1 MTNVSI
7 GTHPHEIPINQLLG
21 KQAFQDRPAVEPCA
35 IMHQLHDDTS
45 SSTNGGR
52 VTQFGHSS
60 WEHVKMGLVMY
71 DNYGAYE
78 KSTGQYTAPRTG
90 IYLCHIGANVYIKD
104 VRDNSGTVIQFYVQ
118 LNGSDYKQ
126 SYFNKDFIQNPEPS
140 SNNHWVYMEVNTY
153 VPCRK
158 GDIVRFVTKNNSSG
172 GEHYIDDD
180 DNGTYSE
187 MVFRMV

>member
-1 MTNVSI
+1 MANLSL

-21 KQAFQDRPAVEPCA
+21 KQAFMDLPPAKPCA
-35 IMHQLHDDTS
+35 IMHHLHDDTS

-52 VTQFGHSS
+52 LTQIGTG
-60 WEHVKMGLVMY
+60 WEHIKLGDVRY

-90 IYLCHIGANVYIKD
+90 IYLCHIGANVYVRN
-104 VRDNSGTVIQFYVQ
+104 VRDNGGTVIQFYVQ

-126 SYFNKDFIQNPEPS
+126 SYFNKNFIQNPDPG
-140 SNNHWVYMEVNTY
+140 SNHSWVYMEVNTY
-153 VPCRK
+153 VPCGK
-158 GDIVRFVTKNNSSG
+158 GDIVRFVSKSSAG
-172 GEHYIDDD
+172 QHYIDDD
-180 DNGTYSE
+180 GKYSE

>member
-1 MTNVSI
+1 MANVSI
-7 GTHPHEIPINQLLG
+7 GSLPHEIPINQLLG
-21 KQAFQDRPAVEPCA
+21 KQAFMDLPPAKPCA
-35 IMHQLHDDTS
+35 IMHHLHDDTS

-52 VTQFGHSS
+52 LTQIGTG
-60 WEHVKMGLVMY
+60 WEHIKLGDVRY

-90 IYLCHIGANVYIKD
+90 IYLCHIGSNVYVKNVKD
-104 VRDNSGTVIQFYVQ
+104 SGGTVIQFYVQ

-126 SYFNKDFIQNPEPS
+126 SYFNKNFIQNPDPG
-140 SNNHWVYMEVNTY
+140 SNHSWVYMEVNTY

-158 GDIVRFVTKNNSSG
+158 GDIVRFVSKSSAG
-172 GEHYIDDD
+172 QHYIDDD
-180 DNGTYSE
+180 GKYSE

>member
-1 MTNVSI
+1 MANVSI

-45 SSTNGGR
+45 NVTNGGR
-52 VTQFGHSS
+52 LTQIGSS
-60 WEHVKMGLVMY
+60 WEHIKMGLVMY

-78 KSTGQYTAPRTG
+78 KSTGQYTCPRTG
-90 IYLCHIGANVYIKD
+90 LYLCHIGSNLYVKD
-104 VRDNSGTVIQFYVQ
+104 VRDNSGSTIQFYVQ
-118 LNGSDYKQ
+118 LNGSDYRQ
-126 SYFNKDFIQNPEPS
+126 AYCNKNFLQNPEPT
-140 SNNHWVYMEVNTY
+140 SNNHWWYADINIH

-158 GDIVRFVTKNNSSG
+158 GDILRWISKNNSNG
-172 GEHYIDDD
+172 GTHYLDDD

-187 MVFRMV
+187 MVFLKVS